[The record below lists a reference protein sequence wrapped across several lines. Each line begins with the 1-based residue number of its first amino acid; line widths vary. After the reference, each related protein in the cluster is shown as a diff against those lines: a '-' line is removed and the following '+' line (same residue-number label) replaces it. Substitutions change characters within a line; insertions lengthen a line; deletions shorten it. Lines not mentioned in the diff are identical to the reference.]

1 MLHNALTEEER
12 FVFHLHYKGWPD
24 FGIPND
30 TKAFI
35 SMIREANKSQGG
47 PIVVHCSAGLGR
59 TGVFITVQSALAL
72 HEAGYEVD
80 LMRIATT
87 IRKQRDGMIQTADQ
101 FKFCYQAVAD
111 ALS

>member
-1 MLHNALTEEER
+1 
-12 FVFHLHYKGWPD
+12 
-24 FGIPND
+24 
-30 TKAFI
+30 
-35 SMIREANKSQGG
+35 MIREANKSQDG